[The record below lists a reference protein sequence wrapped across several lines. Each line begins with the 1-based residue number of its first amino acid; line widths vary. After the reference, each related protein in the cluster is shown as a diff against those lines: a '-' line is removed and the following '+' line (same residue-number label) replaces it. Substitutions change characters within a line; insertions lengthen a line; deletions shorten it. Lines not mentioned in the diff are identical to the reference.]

1 MAQTLQTLSPLLK
14 EMYESGVKDL
24 LNNETAAWNRI
35 QSTSAGTTST
45 AGGKYV
51 TFSMHV
57 KRNNGIGSRN
67 EMETL
72 PTPGR
77 QGYARAFI
85 PMRYHYASVGITG
98 QAIELANTDAQ
109 AFASAQKEEITRIK
123 NDISK
128 ERNRQFF
135 GDGLGTRGVV
145 SGAPTGTTVPVVATN
160 QLDDGGRYD
169 IMVGAT
175 ADVRVANVIASSVDY
190 DDDTITFDGATL
202 TGVEE
207 GDIIVRHK
215 SYDREIHGLGA
226 VLSDTTTLYGV
237 DPAVVSQW
245 KAKINDNGGT
255 STAISE
261 LMMTRMVDRLKKDGN
276 KPTVIWTTPGVL
288 RAYWSLLS
296 GQRRYVN
303 TKDYAGGYSGLSFQ
317 TPSSGEIP
325 MLTDSDVA
333 PGSMYFLDEKDIK
346 FYQLHD
352 YKFMDRTGSMWS
364 QVRDAEGRYDAYEAT
379 MSNYSEMGV
388 HNRGAHGLITNITE
402 DQD

>member
-1 MAQTLQTLSPLLK
+1 MAQTLTTLAPVLK
-14 EMYESGVKDL
+14 EMYEDGVKSL
-24 LNNETAAWNRI
+24 LNDEVAAWNRI

-67 EMETL
+67 EMEPL
-72 PTPGR
+72 PSPGR
-77 QGYARAFI
+77 QGYARAYI

-109 AFASAQKEEITRIK
+109 AFVSAQKEEMTRIK

-135 GDGLGTRGVV
+135 GDGLGTRAVIT
-145 SGAPTGTTVPVVATN
+145 GAPVGTTIPVKATN

-175 ADVRVANVIASSVDY
+175 ATVRVSNVVASSVDY
-190 DDDTITFDGATL
+190 DGNKISFQGATL
-202 TGVEE
+202 TGVAS
-207 GDIIVRHK
+207 GDIIVRHR
-215 SYDREIHGLGA
+215 SYDREIHGLGSI
-226 VLSDTTTLYGV
+226 LSDTSVLYGV
-237 DPAVVSQW
+237 NPAEVSQW
-245 KAKINDNGGT
+245 KAKIVKNA
-255 STAISE
+255 SPTAISE
-261 LMMTRMVDRLKKDGN
+261 LMMTRMVDKLKKDGT
-276 KPTVIWTTPGVL
+276 KPTVAWTTPGVL

-303 TKDYAGGYSGLSFQ
+303 TTKYEGGYSGLSFQ

-325 MLTDSDVA
+325 MLTDSDVT
-333 PGSMYFLDEKDIK
+333 PGDMIFLDEKDIK

-352 YKFMDRTGSMWS
+352 YKFMDRTGSMWR
-364 QVRDAEGRYDAYEAT
+364 QTQDAEGVYDAYEAT
-379 MSNYSEMGV
+379 MSNYSEMGC
-388 HNRGAHGLITNITE
+388 HKRGAHGKITNIIE
-402 DQD
+402 DAD